1 MRDEL
6 SSAPLGVARLSRN
19 LARRLERGEHLVLW
33 GPTGSGKTTLLA
45 AIKSLLHDRA
55 CGCSDQTRSL
65 DDIARALEQALPHV
79 VTHGASRR
87 TARAR
92 LWWAADSE
100 PVVLLLDD
108 VGTVGNAMKSF
119 LRRLRGKI
127 AGVMLAFDIDSPRER
142 ARLRAQHLGCQTL
155 RMPPLPG
162 RIQRVL
168 LTREWAACGLP
179 AVTPP
184 VVRQLMR
191 AAHGRPGWVITCSA
205 LARDPMYWRGGAVR
219 VSILATDTE
228 LRLRTSK
235 RALQYPPGTQVRTR

>member
-1 MRDEL
+1 
-6 SSAPLGVARLSRN
+6 
-19 LARRLERGEHLVLW
+19 
-33 GPTGSGKTTLLA
+33 
-45 AIKSLLHDRA
+45 
-55 CGCSDQTRSL
+55 
-65 DDIARALEQALPHV
+65 
-79 VTHGASRR
+79 
-87 TARAR
+87 
-92 LWWAADSE
+92 
-100 PVVLLLDD
+100 
-108 VGTVGNAMKSF
+108 
-119 LRRLRGKI
+119 LRGKI